1 MFSVA
6 ACTVYLY
13 SSHVEATHRSSR
25 DWLRAMS
32 ERLQQQWPTIDPQ
45 RLDDLALDLWRDERL
60 RALPAPEAAEVWLR
74 PVTLGG

>member
-1 MFSVA
+1 M
-6 ACTVYLY
+6 Y
-13 SSHVEATHRSSR
+13 SIDMETTNTFAR

-60 RALPAPEAAEVWLR
+60 RAMPAHEAAEVWLQ
-74 PVTLGG
+74 PVTVRG

>member
-1 MFSVA
+1 MFSIAVL
-6 ACTVYLY
+6 TVYMY
-13 SSHVEATHRSSR
+13 SYHMETTHTSSR

-60 RALPAPEAAEVWLR
+60 RALPAREAAEVWLQ
-74 PVTLGG
+74 PVTLGE